1 MLSPKKV
8 IADLHGYDSFF
19 DFPSFYDGVFIIRKN
34 ASF

>member
-19 DFPSFYDGVFIIRKN
+19 DFPSFFMME
-34 ASF
+34 FL